1 MRAQFLPTRLLAATA
16 AVVLACV
23 YFAPAALA
31 DCTPSYTHVHCPNVM
46 TYPNTYCSTG
56 VNHSYSSASGLY
68 NGSGVFTVC
77 AKMVGVNSGTTYK
90 YACNTST
97 NYAIAYNNNHCS
109 SQSIAYSWH
118 GDNNRHTLY
127 GNATY

>member
-1 MRAQFLPTRLLAATA
+1 MSAVKLLAVASV
-16 AVVLACV
+16 AVLVSAV
-23 YFAPAALA
+23 FVPGALA
-31 DCTPSYTHVHCPNVM
+31 DCSPANIHAHCPNVM
-46 TYPNTYCSTG
+46 TYPNTYCSDG
-56 VNHSYSSASGLY
+56 VNHSYSSASGQY

-77 AKMVGVNSGTTYK
+77 AKLVSQSTGNTYV

-97 NYAIAYNNNHCS
+97 NYAFAVNSSYCS
-109 SQSIAYSWH
+109 RQSIPYSWH